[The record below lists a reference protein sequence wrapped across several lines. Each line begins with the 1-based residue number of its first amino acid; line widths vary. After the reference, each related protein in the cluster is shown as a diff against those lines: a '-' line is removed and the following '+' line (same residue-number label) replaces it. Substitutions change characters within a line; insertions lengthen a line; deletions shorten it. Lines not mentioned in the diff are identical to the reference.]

1 MFGKKTLNLNSSRRG
16 QWLMVTLT
24 FLFILALA
32 TFGFGASKKQDISPQ
47 EQYRRQQRLEAEKQ
61 KIVRLEE
68 GEIYTLVFLGIRSN
82 EEKAESTLTA
92 QSIPDFS
99 EKFGLGNLTVEN
111 FLLLPNENGVWQALG
126 GTADEAQVKIALDL
140 AIIAQARRL
149 RLQVISHSNG
159 IQGASE
165 FFRRMGDGFR
175 VTTSLVI
182 APNSREWS
190 DLAVVVSHSDKATL
204 LTSNKDN
211 RLSTPWVARR
221 SMEMWRG
228 NLKYGYGFSNVA
240 YFQTF
245 QKGHGAQHYLSEY
258 NVGRYKQFP

>member
-1 MFGKKTLNLNSSRRG
+1 MAVLA
-16 QWLMVTLT
+16 
-24 FLFILALA
+24 FLFVLAPDTL
-32 TFGFGASKKQDISPQ
+32 GFGAPKKQDISAQ
-47 EQYRRQQRLEAEKQ
+47 EQNRRQQRLEAEKQ
-61 KIVRLEE
+61 KIARLEE

-92 QSIPDFS
+92 QAIPDFS
-99 EKFGLGNLTVEN
+99 GKFGLGNLTVEN
-111 FLLLPNENGVWQALG
+111 FSLLPNENGIWQALG
-126 GTADEAQVKIALDL
+126 GTADEAQVKMALEL
-140 AIIAQARRL
+140 ANTAQASGL

-175 VTTSLVI
+175 VSTALVI

-190 DLAVVVSHSDKATL
+190 DLAIIVSHSDKATL